1 MKSSGC
7 ATARGDGKVSD
18 TDLIIAV
25 MAGLAAFLVAI
36 AALLR
41 GWTGWLELKRAQVE
55 GGGGG
60 PARPGP
66 SPGQRIELAA
76 LKERVRRLEAIA
88 NGVEG

>member
-1 MKSSGC
+1 M
-7 ATARGDGKVSD
+7 SD
-18 TDLIIAV
+18 TDMIIAV
-25 MAGLAAFLVAI
+25 MAGLAAFLIGV

-41 GWTGWLELKRAQVE
+41 GWSSWLELKRAQLD
-55 GGGGG
+55 GGGGS
-60 PARPGP
+60 ARAGP